1 VCTSEDGPA
10 GGARICDPNEALSL
24 GHGRFTKNAKLAKTA
39 KEGYMLR
46 IATPLS
52 EQEEGIVS
60 GTIGCGIEVHRI
72 LGPGFSER
80 IYERAFC
87 LELDSRGLSFECQR
101 KIDVKY
107 KQWKIPGQRIDLIVA
122 NVVIVE
128 IKSVPKLKLLHRR
141 QLVSYLR
148 TTGLKVGLLMN
159 FNSVTLKSG
168 LQRVAR
174 SD

>member
-1 VCTSEDGPA
+1 V
-10 GGARICDPNEALSL
+10 
-24 GHGRFTKNAKLAKTA
+24 
-39 KEGYMLR
+39 LR
-46 IATPLS
+46 VATPLS

-60 GTIGCGIEVHRI
+60 RAIGCGIEVHRN

-87 LELDSRGLSFECQR
+87 LELDSRGLSFECQK

-107 KQWKIPGQRIDLIVA
+107 KEWKIPGQRIDLIVA
-122 NVVIVE
+122 NTVIVE

>member
-1 VCTSEDGPA
+1 
-10 GGARICDPNEALSL
+10 
-24 GHGRFTKNAKLAKTA
+24 
-39 KEGYMLR
+39 
-46 IATPLS
+46 
-52 EQEEGIVS
+52 
-60 GTIGCGIEVHRI
+60 
-72 LGPGFSER
+72 
-80 IYERAFC
+80 
-87 LELDSRGLSFECQR
+87 
-101 KIDVKY
+101 
-107 KQWKIPGQRIDLIVA
+107 LIVA